1 MYQIYQV
8 QPYDTLEN
16 IARNFNTTI
25 DELKKIN
32 GITDFTPVMGA
43 PLIVPKINSGNYI
56 VQRGDSLYSI
66 AKKYNTTP
74 QVIATYNGL
83 NVGDYIYP
91 GQEIQLPNKNEN
103 FYVVKKDDTINDL
116 LQKLNINIQDL
127 LDLNDN
133 ILLKEE
139 QVIFYKRD

>member
-1 MYQIYQV
+1 
-8 QPYDTLEN
+8 
-16 IARNFNTTI
+16 
-25 DELKKIN
+25 
-32 GITDFTPVMGA
+32 MGA
-43 PLIVPKINSGNYI
+43 PLIVPKVNSGNYI

-103 FYVVKKDDTINDL
+103 FYVLKKL
-116 LQKLNINIQDL
+116 LIKQLIK
-127 LDLNDN
+127 
-133 ILLKEE
+133 
-139 QVIFYKRD
+139 

>member
-8 QPYDTLEN
+8 QSYDTLEN

-43 PLIVPKINSGNYI
+43 PLIVPKVNSGNYI

-116 LQKLNINIQDL
+116 LQKLNISIQDL

-139 QVIFYKRD
+139 QVIFYKND

>member
-1 MYQIYQV
+1 M
-8 QPYDTLEN
+8 
-16 IARNFNTTI
+16 
-25 DELKKIN
+25 
-32 GITDFTPVMGA
+32 
-43 PLIVPKINSGNYI
+43 
-56 VQRGDSLYSI
+56 
-66 AKKYNTTP
+66 
-74 QVIATYNGL
+74 IATYNGL

>member
-8 QPYDTLEN
+8 QSYDTLEN

-43 PLIVPKINSGNYI
+43 PLIVPKVNSGNYI

-66 AKKYNTTP
+66 AK
-74 QVIATYNGL
+74 
-83 NVGDYIYP
+83 YIYRFYWKYLNSHFTSLINSIILIFDHI
-91 GQEIQLPNKNEN
+91 EIFN
-103 FYVVKKDDTINDL
+103 FQHFFIV
-116 LQKLNINIQDL
+116 
-127 LDLNDN
+127 
-133 ILLKEE
+133 
-139 QVIFYKRD
+139 R

>member
-1 MYQIYQV
+1 M
-8 QPYDTLEN
+8 L
-16 IARNFNTTI
+16 
-25 DELKKIN
+25 
-32 GITDFTPVMGA
+32 GI
-43 PLIVPKINSGNYI
+43 
-56 VQRGDSLYSI
+56 
-66 AKKYNTTP
+66 
-74 QVIATYNGL
+74 
-83 NVGDYIYP
+83 IYP

>member
-66 AKKYNTTP
+66 AKKYNR
-74 QVIATYNGL
+74 L

-139 QVIFYKRD
+139 QVIFYKKD